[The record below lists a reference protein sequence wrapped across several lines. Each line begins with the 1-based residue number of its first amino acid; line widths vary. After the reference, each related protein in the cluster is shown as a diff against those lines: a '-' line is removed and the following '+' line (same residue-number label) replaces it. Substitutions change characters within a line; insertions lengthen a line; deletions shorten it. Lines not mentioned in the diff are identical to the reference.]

1 MLILQMQEH
10 VERLRKQLADMRA
23 ALHDKQQ
30 ALASTRR
37 CEF

>member
-1 MLILQMQEH
+1 MSWMRVQEQ
-10 VERLRKQLADMRA
+10 VERLRKQLAAMRA

-37 CEF
+37 CQA